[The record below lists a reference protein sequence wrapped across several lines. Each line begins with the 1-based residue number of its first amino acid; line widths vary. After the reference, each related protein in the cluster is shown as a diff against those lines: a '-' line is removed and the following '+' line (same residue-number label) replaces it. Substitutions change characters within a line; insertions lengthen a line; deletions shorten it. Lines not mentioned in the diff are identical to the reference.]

1 MSMMSFA
8 LLATASIHAILHS
21 CLHGSCFEN
30 FLSQLEEMH
39 QYLIHSKDNKTK
51 KQSQIRFFLNILLIH
66 LFLCFLFTHDLY
78 VWHNKTKSRTVIG
91 AAYEAFR
98 CLLSYNNCVTTLL
111 VCSYASVIKTDTKM
125 INAQLSNSSEVDI
138 NVTTI
143 KLDAEDVEGVLDRI
157 VGVRRWH
164 GHLSRTVDGYNE
176 VFGWRI
182 LLLCANVFMEFL
194 QITNMLTVYL
204 INYDHFEVDLL
215 LLIISKT
222 LVPLVGRG
230 FVYQL
235 IVGCSCLIILGHGDC
250 DYNKL

>member
-1 MSMMSFA
+1 MMSFT
-8 LLATASIHAILHS
+8 LLTTASIHAILHS
-21 CLHGSCFEN
+21 CLHGSCFES

-39 QYLIHSKDNKTK
+39 RYLTHNKDNETK
-51 KQSQIRFFLNILLIH
+51 KQSEIRFFLEILLIH
-66 LFLCFLFTHDLY
+66 FFLCFLFTHDLY
-78 VWHNKTKSRTVIG
+78 VWHNKTNPRTIVG

-98 CLLSYNNCVTTLL
+98 CLLSYNICVTALL
-111 VCSYASVIKTDTKM
+111 VCGYASVIRTDTKM
-125 INAQLSNSSEVDI
+125 INAQLSNSSELDVNI
-138 NVTTI
+138 TTV
-143 KLDAEDVEGVLDRI
+143 KLNAEDGDGVVDVF
-157 VGVRRWH
+157 VGIRRWH

-204 INYDHFEVDLL
+204 INYDRFEVGLL

-222 LVPLVGRG
+222 IVPLVSLG

-235 IVGCSCLIILGHGDC
+235 IVGYSFL
-250 DYNKL
+250 